1 VHVLPKDVN
10 VKHDANEAFLQLWK
24 LIRDGQAA
32 EALAKVAQS
41 EPDDPED
48 PVRH

>member
-1 VHVLPKDVN
+1 
-10 VKHDANEAFLQLWK
+10 VKHEATDAFLQLWT
-24 LIRDGQAA
+24 LISDGQAA

-48 PVRH
+48 RVRH